1 MALHASSPHLR
12 TACPFILVGALL
24 LAGQYGVGAG
34 RLSTQQQLTV
44 EVDSQGKYIDLS
56 SKDAGEPQSQGAVS
70 NSMMVDIIDHN
81 ILSAALRTE
90 ALETDP
96 GGYEPYLKRTTE
108 IIANPSSGAAYIND
122 EEFQK
127 MAIYDLIRTY
137 MKTAVNGIHSDYK
150 GSGTDRLQKMSHTV
164 GSLFEGSFKV
174 DKADTRLKGMLE
186 TTAEYL
192 EVPIE
197 FYQKLSDADIIIDPK
212 FYVDSMTAI
221 NPRIDACHVGDGE
234 EVTIHSCP
242 KRVPKRVVDT
252 EGELSLSQVESKNNV
267 KDGWLKSKP
276 LEWLQDDMK
285 HVYSSDL
292 KRFAIGQAGKVV
304 QVEKPNGQA
313 ISFGNLQPFRCT
325 SIEKGR
331 NSGLWIDRNNA
342 GKHDFA
348 KARLY
353 DLVNLA
359 VRNRVLYTFANAGNF
374 AEVLSIFKEADR
386 DIDKDVELCS
396 RLEIAFG
403 ALKEAGPN
411 RFALFEDLRSTACR
425 ALKSGSNPRT
435 QAQRLSAYINSVND
449 GSTPALV
456 MLQEV
461 AASVFPEIDKVL
473 GGEFDKPEYKLPN
486 YAQLIKPNVPKFHQ
500 ADNSAILV
508 SKNFLQ
514 TFFGGSPYMGTHLV
528 TSGKE
533 VERRLLISYES
544 TDKKQ
549 LILGSVHFSSQKGG
563 EAVMENEFKPYV
575 TTILETMHTPDPNS
589 IGQRMAIFGGDL
601 NMDPRPPE
609 VTSPGH
615 YEDLQKM
622 ADDFGLH
629 LTRLTSPIERYSY
642 LKKLSPLQSQVA
654 KIDKEDF
661 GAIDHIF
668 IIIPKA
674 WAITQK
680 GATDEWMTQ
689 VVSEVFGDKDA
700 AVTTSEPDAGS
711 KDFANLADSGNPKM
725 SGFMQY
731 GQTYLPATVSSDQ
744 ETKLGTDKTYVLSSD
759 HLPVRVAFE
768 LNMP

>member
-34 RLSTQQQLTV
+34 RPTISQQLTV
-44 EVDSQGKYIDLS
+44 EVDSQGEYINLS
-56 SKDAGEPQSQGAVS
+56 SKDAGEPQSQRAVS

-96 GGYEPYLKRTTE
+96 GGYEPYLKRATE

-242 KRVPKRVVDT
+242 KRK
-252 EGELSLSQVESKNNV
+252 LSLSQVESKDNV
-267 KDGWLKSKP
+267 KDGWLQSKP
-276 LEWLQDDMK
+276 LEWLQNDMN
-285 HVYSSDL
+285 HVYKGL

-325 SIEKGR
+325 SIEKGS

-386 DIDKDVELCS
+386 DVDKDAELCS

-449 GSTPALV
+449 GRTPALV

-473 GGEFDKPEYKLPN
+473 GGESKPEYQLPN
-486 YAQLIKPNVPKFHQ
+486 YAELIKPKVPEFHQ

-508 SKNFLQ
+508 SKSFLQ
-514 TFFGGSPYMGTHLV
+514 TFFGASPYTGTHLV

-549 LILGSVHFSSQKGG
+549 LILGSVHFSSQKGA
-563 EAVMENEFKPYV
+563 EDVMKNELKPYV

-601 NMDPRPPE
+601 NMDPRE

-615 YEDLQKM
+615 YEDLQKT

-629 LTRLTSPIERYSY
+629 LIRLTSPRDRYSY

-654 KIDKEDF
+654 KIDKEDY

-668 IIIPKA
+668 IIIPKTWTIA
-674 WAITQK
+674 QRD
-680 GATDEWMTQ
+680 ATDGWMSQ
-689 VVSEVFGDKDA
+689 VVSEVFNDKDA
-700 AVTTSEPDAGS
+700 AVTTSEPDAKSNDFS
-711 KDFANLADSGNPKM
+711 KLEHSGKPKI
-725 SGFMQY
+725 SGFMKY
-731 GQTYLPATVSSDQ
+731 GQTYLPSTVSSDQ
-744 ETKLGTDKTYVLSSD
+744 ETKLGTDMTYVLSSD